1 MQPNELLRKPS
12 RHFTK
17 AGTWRWG
24 HSISRM
30 LEGLSMDLKPDG
42 DLIDEA
48 EELDGHYIL
57 TRYLNLHS
65 KVLTGLLH

>member
-1 MQPNELLRKPS
+1 M
-12 RHFTK
+12 
-17 AGTWRWG
+17 G

-48 EELDGHYIL
+48 EELDRHYVL